1 MMNTSQTKTVEEIQ
15 NIREKQLADYR
26 KQQEE
31 LAKPFRATTAPITIV
46 PVNTQLAAIRKLL
59 NDCSAINVPLMLGSN
74 GNAAATISSELDYKL
89 NQLYQAI
96 KEVREVSKY
105 SGKLVS

>member
-1 MMNTSQTKTVEEIQ
+1 MMNNTQVKTLDEVQ
-15 NIREKQLADYR
+15 SLRAAQLAAYR
-26 KQQEE
+26 AEQDE
-31 LAKPFRATTAPITIV
+31 LNKPFRVDKAPV
-46 PVNTQLAAIRKLL
+46 AVVSVNAQLATIKKLL

-96 KEVREVSKY
+96 KEVREVSKF
-105 SGKLVS
+105 SGKLIS

>member
-1 MMNTSQTKTVEEIQ
+1 MNPNVKTIEQ
-15 NIREKQLADYR
+15 FSSIREQQLAEYR
-26 KQQEE
+26 REQEQ
-31 LAKPFRATTAPITIV
+31 LSQPFRVDKAHTTIV
-46 PVNTQLAAIRKLL
+46 PVNTQLATIRKLL

-96 KEVREVSKY
+96 KEVREVAKY
-105 SGKLVS
+105 SGKLIS

>member
-1 MMNTSQTKTVEEIQ
+1 MNNTQVKTVEEMQ
-15 NIREKQLADYR
+15 SLRAAQLANYR
-26 KQQEE
+26 AEQEQ
-31 LAKPFRATTAPITIV
+31 LASPFRTTAA
-46 PVNTQLAAIRKLL
+46 PVAVVSVNAQLATIKKLL

-96 KEVREVSKY
+96 KEVREVKKF
-105 SGKLVS
+105 SGKLIS

>member
-1 MMNTSQTKTVEEIQ
+1 MNPNIKTMEQ
-15 NIREKQLADYR
+15 YSSIREQQLVEYR
-26 KQQEE
+26 REQEQ
-31 LAKPFRATTAPITIV
+31 LSQPFRVDKAPTTVI
-46 PVNTQLAAIRKLL
+46 PVNTQLATIRKLL

-96 KEVREVSKY
+96 KEVREVAKY
-105 SGKLVS
+105 SGKLIS

>member
-1 MMNTSQTKTVEEIQ
+1 MNASQTKTIEEIAA
-15 NIREKQLADYR
+15 IREAQLADYR

-31 LAKPFRATTAPITIV
+31 LNKPFRVDKSPVTVV
-46 PVNTQLAAIRKLL
+46 PVNAQLVTIRKLL
-59 NDCSAINVPLMLGSN
+59 DDCSAINVPLMLGSN

-96 KEVREVSKY
+96 KDVREVAKY
-105 SGKLVS
+105 SGKLIS

>member
-1 MMNTSQTKTVEEIQ
+1 MNPNIKTMEQ
-15 NIREKQLADYR
+15 YPSIREQQLVEYR
-26 KQQEE
+26 REQEQ
-31 LAKPFRATTAPITIV
+31 LSQPFRVDKAPTTVI
-46 PVNTQLAAIRKLL
+46 PVNTQLATIRKLL

-96 KEVREVSKY
+96 KEVREVAKY
-105 SGKLVS
+105 SGKLIS

>member
-1 MMNTSQTKTVEEIQ
+1 MNPNVKTIEQ
-15 NIREKQLADYR
+15 YYSIREQQLAEYR
-26 KQQEE
+26 AEQEQ
-31 LAKPFRATTAPITIV
+31 LASPFRNDKAPV
-46 PVNTQLAAIRKLL
+46 AVVSVNAQLATIKKLL

-96 KEVREVSKY
+96 KEVREVSKF
-105 SGKLVS
+105 SGKLIS

>member
-1 MMNTSQTKTVEEIQ
+1 MNPNVKTIEQ
-15 NIREKQLADYR
+15 YYSIREQQLAEYR
-26 KQQEE
+26 AEQEE
-31 LAKPFRATTAPITIV
+31 LNKPFRVTTAPVTVV
-46 PVNTQLAAIRKLL
+46 PVNTQLATIRKLL

-96 KEVREVSKY
+96 KEVREVSKF
-105 SGKLVS
+105 SGKLIS

>member
-1 MMNTSQTKTVEEIQ
+1 MNPNVKTLEQ
-15 NIREKQLADYR
+15 YSSIREQQLAEYR
-26 KQQEE
+26 LEQANMEE
-31 LAKPFRATTAPITIV
+31 LKRVPTAPVAVI
-46 PVNTQLAAIRKLL
+46 PLNTQLATIRKLL

-96 KEVREVSKY
+96 KEVREVKKF
-105 SGKLVS
+105 SGKLIS

>member
-1 MMNTSQTKTVEEIQ
+1 MNPNVRTMEQYSA
-15 NIREKQLADYR
+15 IREAQLEDYR
-26 KQQEE
+26 KEQEQ
-31 LAKPFRATTAPITIV
+31 LSQPFRVDKAPTTVI
-46 PVNTQLAAIRKLL
+46 PVNTQLATIRKLL

-96 KEVREVSKY
+96 KEVREVSKF
-105 SGKLVS
+105 SGKLIS